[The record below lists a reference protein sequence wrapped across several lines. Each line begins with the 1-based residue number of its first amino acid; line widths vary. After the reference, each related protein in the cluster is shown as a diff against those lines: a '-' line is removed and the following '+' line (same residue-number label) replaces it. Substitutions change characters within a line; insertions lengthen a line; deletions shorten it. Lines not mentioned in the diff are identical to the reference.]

1 MKLKFYAMALML
13 SAATASNA
21 QNTPVSQME
30 KLDRGLVA
38 VNTGSG
44 NFVSWRFFGTDN
56 DNTTF
61 KVLRNGSAIYTAS
74 DKTSFQDSAG
84 NTSSEY
90 QVVTLVDGEPVDT
103 SAAIKPW
110 STLYKQVK
118 LNRPADGSNEDGTY
132 TYSPN
137 DCSVGDVDGDGQYEI
152 IVKWDPSNSKDN
164 SQSGRTGNV
173 YLDCYELDGTQ
184 LWRIDLG
191 LNIRAGAHY
200 TQYLVYDFDKDG
212 KAELICKTAPGSIDG
227 AGNYVNQAATDEK
240 IKAHNNATKFR
251 NSSGHVLS
259 GAEYLTVFNG
269 ETGKAMH
276 TIWYNP
282 NRAGNFN
289 SVGAHPSD
297 KDFWG
302 DNYGNRAERYLAC
315 VAYLDGPDAKPS
327 AIMQKG
333 YYTRAYV
340 WAVDWDGT
348 ALKTKWL
355 HASVSTTKME
365 IYDSEFKKTTK
376 YNTKTSRPSNAGSKT
391 AHSNGNHNISVA
403 DVDGDGCDEIIH
415 GSCAIDN
422 DGNLLYATGFGHGDA
437 IHLGDHVPDRPGLE
451 LFQIHESSPY
461 GWDLHDA
468 ATGELLHSATGSGD
482 NGRGICGNFDAK
494 VRGSIFWS
502 SNDGSARSAVTG
514 SAISSK
520 HGSSNGRIYWDGD
533 LLEDLLDGN
542 TIDKW
547 NGNGTTRLKLANG
560 KNPYDM
566 ASSSTCNGTK
576 KTPNLSAD
584 ILGDWR
590 EELILWDGSNSAA
603 LNIFTSTAETKF
615 RVPTL
620 MHDHTYRMGVAWQNC
635 AYNQPPHLGYYLPD
649 MFKTEFIAVEGD
661 FIQKVSLGDSIV
673 PLVAIW
679 KNCAAPSIVKS
690 IAPDGTETTGGAM
703 SGFTFK
709 IDKYLKKEITL
720 TGKPEQLG
728 EYQFIFKS
736 GANVADNSIKQDT
749 IRVICMDPSGIEG
762 IESDNAANGSINAVY
777 NVGGMKTTGNAKGI
791 NIIKYS
797 DGRKRKI
804 IK

>member
-30 KLDRGLVA
+30 KLDRGLVVA
-38 VNTGSG
+38 SASSG
-44 NFVSWRFFGTDN
+44 RFVSWRLLGTDN

-61 KVLRNGSAIYTAS
+61 KVLRNGTAIYTATTR
-74 DKTSFQDSAG
+74 TSFMDTAG
-84 NTSSEY
+84 NANSEY
-90 QVVTLVDGEPVDT
+90 QVVTLQDGEPVDT
-103 SAAIKPW
+103 TDVVKPW
-110 STLYKQVK
+110 SGSYLQLK
-118 LNRPADGSNEDGTY
+118 LNRPATTKNVKGYEYS
-132 TYSPN
+132 YSPN
-137 DCSVGDVDGDGQYEI
+137 DCSVGDVDGDGQYEL
-152 IVKWDPSNSKDN
+152 IVKWDPSNSQDN
-164 SQSGRTGNV
+164 GHSDSGSDEWTGNV
-173 YLDCYELDGTQ
+173 ILDCYELDGTQ
-184 LWRIDLG
+184 RWCIDLG
-191 LNIRAGAHY
+191 VNIRAGAHY

-212 KAELICKTAPGSIDG
+212 KAELICKTAPGTKDG

-240 IKAHNNATKFR
+240 IKGHSNSNDFR
-251 NSSGHVLS
+251 NGSGHVLS

-282 NRAGNFN
+282 NRAGNMN

-297 KDFWG
+297 KSFWG
-302 DNYGNRAERYLAC
+302 DNYGNRSERYLAC

-333 YYTRAYV
+333 YYSRAYV

-355 HASVSTTKME
+355 HASVSNTKIE
-365 IYDSEFKKTTK
+365 LYNSEFKKTTK

-391 AHSNGNHNISVA
+391 AYSNGNHNISVA

-422 DGNLLYATGFGHGDA
+422 DGNLLYATGYGHGDA
-437 IHLGDHVPDRPGLE
+437 IHVSDFDLSNPGLE
-451 LFQIHESSPY
+451 VYQVHESSPY
-461 GWDLHDA
+461 GWDLHCA
-468 ATGELLHSATGSGD
+468 ATGKILQSGTAD
-482 NGRGICGNFDAK
+482 GDTGRGCAADIDNSNAGGEMWCSAD
-494 VRGSIFWS
+494 RGPRS
-502 SNDGSARSAVTG
+502 STTG
-514 SAISSK
+514 QTVSSK
-520 HGSSNGRIYWDGD
+520 SCSMNFRIYWDGD
-533 LLEDLLDGN
+533 LQDELLDGN
-542 TIDKW
+542 KIDKW
-547 NGNGTTRLKLANG
+547 NGNGTSRLLT
-560 KNPYDM
+560 
-566 ASSSTCNGTK
+566 ASGSSCNSTK
-576 KTPNLSAD
+576 STPNLSAD
-584 ILGDWR
+584 IFGDWR
-590 EELILWDGSNSAA
+590 EELILWDSSNSST
-603 LNIFTSTAETKF
+603 LNIYTATSNTNF

-635 AYNQPPHLGYYLPD
+635 AYNQPPHLGFYLPD

-709 IDKYLKKEITL
+709 IDKYQKKEITL
-720 TGKPEQLG
+720 SGKPEQLG

-749 IRVICMDPSGIEG
+749 IRVICMDATG
-762 IESDNAANGSINAVY
+762 IESIESNKTLNNSIDAIY
-777 NVGGMKTTGNAKGI
+777 TLGGMKTTGNAKGI

-797 DGRKRKI
+797 DGRKRKV